1 MDENN
6 YLSLSLELHL
16 FFDRIMKEHAIFIE
30 ASLPD
35 KDKKIKRIANNFQ
48 MAFSNVLSKA
58 INLANDNVSE
68 SFLTSNEMITKN
80 TLVAEEKTTNLTG
93 IKIQTDLTVKEQAIK
108 ARNQNSSVN
117 IREVQSLNSQTIPI
131 LNNYI
136 SFQNQLLNEVLN
148 CKIFTTN
155 YPTMIKHLIEET
167 KMYYEMLETVQRRQF
182 ISPQY
187 LYQQELFWD
196 DIMKEHAEFIRG
208 LLDPSESNLISTA
221 NKFVNEYQDILNNN
235 NQNLLSLTNQNIMT
249 TTNFRNFKVA
259 GEEGIITC
267 KIKSIIIP
275 LLADHVTREANHFLR
290 ILKTY
295 QQNIIR

>member
-155 YPTMIKHLIEET
+155 YPTMIKHLIEEA

>member
-1 MDENN
+1 MNENN
-6 YLSLSLELHL
+6 YLVLSLELHL

-48 MAFSNVLSKA
+48 MAFSNVLSKT
-58 INLANDNVSE
+58 INLANNNVSE

-80 TLVAEEKTTNLTG
+80 TLKAEEQTVNLTG
-93 IKIQTDLTVKEQAIK
+93 IKIQTDLTIKEQEIK
-108 ARNQNSSVN
+108 AKKQNSSVN
-117 IREVQSLNSQTIPI
+117 IREVQSLNNQTIQM

-148 CKIFTTN
+148 CKVFTTN
-155 YPTMIKHLIEET
+155 YPTMVEHMIEET
-167 KMYYEMLETVQRRQF
+167 KMYYEMLEKIQRGQL

-196 DIMKEHAEFIRG
+196 HIMKEHAEFMRG
-208 LLDPSESNLISTA
+208 LLDPSENKLIDTA
-221 NKFVNEYQDILNNN
+221 NQFVREYQDILNSND
-235 NQNLLSLTNQNIMT
+235 QSLLGLTNQNIMT

-295 QQNIIR
+295 QQNIMR